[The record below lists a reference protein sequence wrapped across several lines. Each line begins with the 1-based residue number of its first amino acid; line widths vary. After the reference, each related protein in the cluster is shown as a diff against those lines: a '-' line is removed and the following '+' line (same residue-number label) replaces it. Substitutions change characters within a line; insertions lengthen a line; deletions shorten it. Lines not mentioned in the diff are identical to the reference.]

1 MKLSLCWDQVA
12 YLQESMSGGSC
23 SNSSQ
28 FRAKILDA
36 VTSMHNA
43 LGVRDIVW
51 AYITCRKTFHADY
64 LLPGR
69 MHHVPLTYS
78 NGTSYEVDEDGKTD
92 KKKAPCSALDFL
104 CKELFNILNFF
115 ESSQIPLDPGLY
127 ISYLRLQSSLNVI
140 RVTVPE
146 NVPSV
151 LPFALV
157 RSNPHVS
164 EEEWEWLRLIDQKP
178 FPSKA
183 SPLQVAFH
191 QQLGKAAA
199 VLINDLDME
208 IDLIQKHRL
217 YRLQV
222 LQLHS
227 DVSFILIMPRAE
239 DVCNVSCPTS
249 EDSANE
255 HFKGCTSIP
264 IPVFQM
270 INLFTY
276 QPDFIAAY
284 CRLSIF
290 LEHFIMVLQ
299 YEQRQCLLENDS
311 KQLDEIWR
319 SSRWISNIAS
329 VARDRD
335 RQNNC
340 SLLLTSILEPLSPT
354 FFQLSDEFT
363 DVGYHSD
370 NSINIAN
377 RHFQKSSGMDG
388 KVAING
394 SSNAP
399 LRNNPLRKSK
409 VGPESCSSPSDYHF
423 NRSRRHSEKL
433 HKNPLKFEQ
442 SKVAFGDAKAK
453 LQSMD
458 SDCLVQNGHHKP
470 TFHTS
475 QYQFQTQETMIQ
487 PPI

>member
-12 YLQESMSGGSC
+12 YLQESMSESDC
-23 SNSSQ
+23 
-28 FRAKILDA
+28 
-36 VTSMHNA
+36 
-43 LGVRDIVW
+43 
-51 AYITCRKTFHADY
+51 
-64 LLPGR
+64 P
-69 MHHVPLTYS
+69 
-78 NGTSYEVDEDGKTD
+78 GTSYEVDEDGKTD
-92 KKKAPCSALDFL
+92 RKKLPCSALDFL

-157 RSNPHVS
+157 RSNPH
-164 EEEWEWLRLIDQKP
+164 
-178 FPSKA
+178 
-183 SPLQVAFH
+183 
-191 QQLGKAAA
+191 
-199 VLINDLDME
+199 
-208 IDLIQKHRL
+208 
-217 YRLQV
+217 
-222 LQLHS
+222 
-227 DVSFILIMPRAE
+227 IMPRAE
-239 DVCNVSCPTS
+239 DVAMLYIYS
-249 EDSANE
+249 
-255 HFKGCTSIP
+255 H
-264 IPVFQM
+264 PVFQM

-311 KQLDEIWR
+311 KVYADQLEKLNDFQQQLDEIWR

-394 SSNAP
+394 SSNAS

-442 SKVAFGDAKAK
+442 SKAAFGDAKAK

-458 SDCLVQNGHHKP
+458 SDCLVQRS
-470 TFHTS
+470 S
-475 QYQFQTQETMIQ
+475 QTNLSTPASISFEHSKL
-487 PPI
+487 